1 MSSIRNWKNFH
12 RPFEPMDTFLRSEP
26 TGGEI
31 KATYIDGVSPK
42 RKKHTMRAKAKEA
55 FEALTRPTR
64 KET

>member
-26 TGGEI
+26 YGGEI
-31 KATYIDGVSPK
+31 KATYIDGVSPR
-42 RKKHTMRAKAKEA
+42 RKKLTMRAKAKDA
-55 FEALTRPTR
+55 FAALTRPTR